1 MYKESIREKSFLACN
16 HVFLTLVGLMVVI
29 PMLYTIA
36 VSLTPY
42 AETLRRGGIIFWPT
56 KPTLEY
62 YAYVLS
68 SSSPVAR
75 AYAVTMVVTAVGTAA
90 SLLTTIL
97 TSYALSKKYLP
108 GRNLFMYLFFFT
120 MLFSGGLI
128 PTYLVVRNFGL
139 VDKLAALII
148 PSLVSVY
155 NMIVM
160 KSFFTSIPESL
171 EESAKL
177 DGCNDI
183 RVLFRIVLPVS
194 MPAVATIG
202 LFYAVSK
209 WNMFFDAMIYV
220 NNSRNYTLQVVLRQ
234 ILVMSEMDALNPER
248 AVVSPPILSLQ
259 MACTMIAVLPMMA
272 VYPFVQRF
280 FVKGVMIGSIKA

>member
-1 MYKESIREKSFLACN
+1 MYKENIRERIFLASN
-16 HVFLTLVGLMVVI
+16 YIFLFLVGLMVVI

-56 KPTLEY
+56 KSTLEY
-62 YAYVLS
+62 YEYVLS

-75 AYAVTMVVTAVGTAA
+75 AYLVTIVVTAAGTAA

-97 TSYALSKKYLP
+97 ASYALSRKYLP
-108 GRNLFMYLFFFT
+108 GRNMFMYLFFFT
-120 MLFSGGLI
+120 MLFNGGLV

-139 VDKLAALII
+139 VDKLTALII
-148 PSLVSVY
+148 PSLISVY

-160 KSFFTSIPESL
+160 RSFFTSIPESL

-183 RVLFRIVLPVS
+183 GVLFRIVLPVS

-209 WNMFFDAMIYV
+209 WNMFFDAMIYI
-220 NNSRNYTLQVVLRQ
+220 NNSKNYTLQVVLRQ
-234 ILVMSEMDALNPER
+234 ILVMNEMDALNPER
-248 AVVSPPILSLQ
+248 AVISPPILSLQ
-259 MACTMIAVLPMMA
+259 MACTMIAVLPMMV